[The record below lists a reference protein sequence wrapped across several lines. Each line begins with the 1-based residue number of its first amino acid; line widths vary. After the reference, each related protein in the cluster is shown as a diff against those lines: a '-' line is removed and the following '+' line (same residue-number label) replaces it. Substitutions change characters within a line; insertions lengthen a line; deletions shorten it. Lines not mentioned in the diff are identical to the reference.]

1 MKSSGKYTKEG
12 KKMNVLFIV
21 ARYHEKSVFVLHQFR
36 NSKDIQLIVV
46 TTSKVEEYFQNCCSK
61 LKKGKLKTKK
71 LLKIT
76 IIDEQEPSVQLADKI
91 KEVQV

>member
-1 MKSSGKYTKEG
+1 M
-12 KKMNVLFIV
+12 
-21 ARYHEKSVFVLHQFR
+21 
-36 NSKDIQLIVV
+36 V
-46 TTSKVEEYFQNCCSK
+46 TTSKMEEYFQNCCSK

-76 IIDEQEPSVQLADKI
+76 IIDEQEPSVQSADKI